1 MPRKDDK
8 MNRQI
13 MVRLTDELLAAIDE
27 WRRKELDLPTRS
39 EALRRLAIAA
49 LKAEGEQ
56 KTEKPKGRKPS

>member
-13 MVRLTDELLAAIDE
+13 MVRLTDELLTAIDE

-49 LKAEGEQ
+49 LKADGEQ
-56 KTEKPKGRKPS
+56 KAGKKGRKT